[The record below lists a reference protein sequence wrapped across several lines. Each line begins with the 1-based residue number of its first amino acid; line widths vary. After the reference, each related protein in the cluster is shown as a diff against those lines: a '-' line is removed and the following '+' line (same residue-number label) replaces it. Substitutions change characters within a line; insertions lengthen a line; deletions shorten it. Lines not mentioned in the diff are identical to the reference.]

1 VISRE
6 NCPWCDRVRETL
18 DAAGATY
25 TEFKI
30 ERRAYHGH
38 PVNMRSDAWAD
49 FLEALG
55 LRTVPQVW
63 RGTEYIGGS
72 EALARYLAFNTNHT

>member
-1 VISRE
+1 MIGKE
-6 NCPWCDRVRETL
+6 NCPYCDRVRELL
-18 DAAGATY
+18 DEVGAKY

-55 LRTVPQVW
+55 LTTVPQVW
-63 RGTEYIGGS
+63 HDTTHIGGS
-72 EALARYLAFNTNHT
+72 EATARYIARQFNHT